1 MRIEELEKEKF
12 RLKQQLRHQDR
23 CMRQLQH
30 DNDWLR
36 SEFSQES
43 QHLDR
48 REEKEFERR
57 RAAYRRIHELEG
69 IVEDREADIQRQVRD
84 KEAAVGREHQLK
96 AEVDKQ
102 KAVIQRYVKHKE
114 TADKRIQE
122 LEASRNNANPVPVPR
137 DSPPAT
143 DNARPSKRRRQE
155 SPVADQRVSR
165 VEKERVDRPLAPK
178 DIRREVPGLS
188 LVQDENITAR
198 VVEKLN
204 SVMEEPNSKKNMELF
219 LERLWSSY
227 YCIHEVAKKGK
238 SVSKPLTPSQPCRGC
253 GSNIRVK
260 TVVESGLTCAR
271 FESVS
276 RVNRSV
282 RMSGAACAAR
292 GGGGAAPVSC
302 GDSPGVYPAR

>member
-1 MRIEELEKEKF
+1 MEKEKF
-12 RLKQQLRHQDR
+12 WLERQLRNQDR

-36 SEFSQES
+36 SELSQES

-48 REEKEFERR
+48 REEKEFERG
-57 RAAYRRIHELEG
+57 RAAARRE
-69 IVEDREADIQRQVRD
+69 RE
-84 KEAAVGREHQLK
+84 LK

-102 KAVIQRYVKHKE
+102 KAIIQRHVQDKE
-114 TADKRIQE
+114 TAVGRIQE
-122 LEASRNNANPVPVPR
+122 LEASRNNASPIPVPR

-165 VEKERVDRPLAPK
+165 AERERIDRPLAPK
-178 DIRREVPGLS
+178 DNRREVPELS
-188 LVQDENITAR
+188 LVLVQDENITER
-198 VVEKLN
+198 VVEKLT
-204 SVMEEPNSKKNMELF
+204 SVMKEPNSKKNMELF

-260 TVVESGLTCAR
+260 TVVESGRIKLKVGHFTV
-271 FESVS
+271 EV
-276 RVNRSV
+276 
-282 RMSGAACAAR
+282 
-292 GGGGAAPVSC
+292 
-302 GDSPGVYPAR
+302 